1 MLPFVSKGK
10 LFETQY
16 SLNKSFICRVIL
28 ERWKLHFAR
37 IDEMITSLTL
47 HSNVYNSFFFFY
59 LGFLSRTFT
68 IQETAGEGE
77 GYLFSSCLPLPPAS
91 QTLRC

>member
-47 HSNVYNSFFFFY
+47 HSNVYNSFFFF
-59 LGFLSRTFT
+59 LSGFSFTNIHDSGDSRGRGRLS
-68 IQETAGEGE
+68 I
-77 GYLFSSCLPLPPAS
+77 
-91 QTLRC
+91 